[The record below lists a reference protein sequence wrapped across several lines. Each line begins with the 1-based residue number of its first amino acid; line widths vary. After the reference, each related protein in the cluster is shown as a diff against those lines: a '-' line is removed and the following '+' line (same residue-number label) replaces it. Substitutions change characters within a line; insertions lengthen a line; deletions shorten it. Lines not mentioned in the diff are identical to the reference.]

1 MNFNVGDEALP
12 ISTFRAENK
21 KSILAAHDVV
31 QYNVFI
37 LPPGLSGITNGRS
50 GKLFKNLILAEDGL
64 FSTIGLGN
72 R

>member
-1 MNFNVGDEALP
+1 MNFIAGNDAFP

-37 LPPGLSGITNGRS
+37 LPPGLSGISNGRS
-50 GKLFKNLILAEDGL
+50 GKLFKNLILTVDGL